1 VPRRT
6 ICVGFL
12 AALLAVQ
19 CGGGSPSKGGGR
31 GAIAVGSKEDTEAQ
45 LLGRVMALTLADKG
59 YQVTTKIPVGS
70 TDLVRKALAAGRI
83 DIYWEFTGTG
93 LSTILHQP
101 SIGDPQAA
109 YQKVKELDAQN
120 GITWLGAAAMND
132 TYALAV
138 KADGPVGTQTLSD
151 LAALLGAKPKTRL
164 CVDPEGGFR
173 DDVLPRLKDAYG
185 MAFSDTR
192 QLGHELIPP
201 AVAAGQCDVGVVY
214 STAAL
219 ITKNGLRVLNDDK
232 RAFGAYT
239 PAPTVRTDRLKR
251 WPSLEADLA
260 PLTAA
265 LDTPTITQLNAKVD
279 IDRLS
284 PEDVA
289 RQFLTERGLIRAG

>member
-1 VPRRT
+1 L
-6 ICVGFL
+6 L
-12 AALLAVQ
+12 AALLTVQ
-19 CGGGSPSKGGGR
+19 CGGSPSETSGR
-31 GAIAVGSKEDTEAQ
+31 SAIVVGSKEDTEAQ
-45 LLGRVMALTLADKG
+45 LLGRLMALTLADKG
-59 YQVTTKIPVGS
+59 YQVTTKIPIGS
-70 TDLVRKALAAGRI
+70 TDLVRTALTSGRI
-83 DIYWEFTGTG
+83 DTYWEFTGTG

-109 YQKVKELDAQN
+109 YEKVKALDAKN
-120 GITWLGAAAMND
+120 GITWLRAAAMND

-138 KADGPVGTQTLSD
+138 KAGGPIEAQTLSD
-151 LAALLGAKPKTRL
+151 LARTLTARPKTRL

-173 DDVLPRLKDAYG
+173 DDVLPPLQQVYG
-185 MAFSDTR
+185 MTFSETR
-192 QLGHELIPP
+192 QLGHDLIPP
-201 AVAAGQCDVGVVY
+201 AVAGAQCDVGVVY

-219 ITKNGLRVLNDDK
+219 ITKNGLRVLADDR

-265 LDTPTITQLNAKVD
+265 LDTPTVTQLNAKVD

-284 PEDVA
+284 TEDVA
-289 RQFLTERGLIRAG
+289 RQFLTERGLIGGVEHPLTTH